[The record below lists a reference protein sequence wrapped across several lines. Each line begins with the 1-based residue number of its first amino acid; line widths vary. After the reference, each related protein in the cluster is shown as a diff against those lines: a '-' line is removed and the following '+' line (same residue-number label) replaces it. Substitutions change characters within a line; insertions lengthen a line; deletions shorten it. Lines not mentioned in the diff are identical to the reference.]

1 MGNASSPINVVCFH
15 FASFCFLHKLHTS
28 FPHSFRHACSY
39 PIPDVNFTFQDSTA
53 INCLTFSVAIMISS
67 TFRTKTCTTLVEKLT
82 KTIKDYCKQ
91 VSFSEYFY
99 IRQRYLGGQL
109 YTLNRFMSSAGEQ
122 ISLNCIYVLPNTKS
136 ISMINASFDP
146 LTLFEFG
153 IDHQALNVSRD
164 RNPAIV
170 LEITDAKHSA
180 EVTSCQ
186 TLPASQPTKAV
197 AIAL

>member
-15 FASFCFLHKLHTS
+15 FASFCFLLKLHTS

-39 PIPDVNFTFQDSTA
+39 PIPGVNFTFQDSTT
-53 INCLTFSVAIMISS
+53 IDCLTFSVAIMISS
-67 TFRTKTCTTLVEKLT
+67 TFRTKTCTTLEEKLT
-82 KTIKDYCKQ
+82 RTIKNYCRQ
-91 VSFSEYFY
+91 VSFSQYFY
-99 IRQRYLGGQL
+99 IGQRYLGGQL
-109 YTLNRFMSSAGEQ
+109 YTHYRFMSSGYEQ

-136 ISMINASFDP
+136 ISMINISLDP

-153 IDHQALNVSRD
+153 INHQALNVSRD

-197 AIAL
+197 AL